1 MHASSREILI
11 EKGIGDDDRHIGKEH
26 WVIRTLSAHIQTR
39 AAHSSDNWL
48 EKHLTVDFC
57 PAVCPGADLNNL
69 PSLDSR
75 KIFCGMKRGFSLKLR
90 RGKMCFYREVFT
102 HLLILNKINRFSGS

>member
-1 MHASSREILI
+1 MRASPREIFI
-11 EKGIGDDDRHIGKEH
+11 EKGIGEDDRHIGKEH

-57 PAVCPGADLNNL
+57 PAVCPGVDLNNL

-75 KIFCGMKRGFSLKLR
+75 KCFCGMKRGFSLKLR
-90 RGKMCFYREVFT
+90 KSKGVFLPRSFYTSVDF
-102 HLLILNKINRFSGS
+102 K